1 MASILVVAGKDR
13 GAYYPLHEATIV
25 AGRDESCDIQILDDL
40 VSRRHLQVRYDG
52 KTRTYRVTDLKSA
65 NGVFINGRQIS
76 RETDVQ
82 DGDTIRIGDTKL
94 FYTDKEFP
102 DMDAAM
108 TAFKKRGEH
117 GKSTLIQ

>member
-13 GAYYPLHEATIV
+13 GAYYPLGKNTLV
-25 AGRDESCDIQILDDL
+25 AGRDETCDIQILDDL
-40 VSRRHLQVRYDG
+40 VSRRHLEIRHDA
-52 KTRTYRVTDLKSA
+52 RSLTYRIKDLNSS
-65 NGVFINGRQIS
+65 NGVFINARQIS
-76 RETDVQ
+76 RETELQ
-82 DGDTIRIGDTKL
+82 DGDTIRIGETKL

-102 DMDAAM
+102 DMEAAM